1 MSSSALIKKVEQFAT
16 TIVNKNLDESSIE
29 EYAQKVESIKKYRTK
44 DYDKSLSYF
53 LQKEV
58 DIYKDKES
66 NGNNFDKSTVKI
78 LDTAKKLLAMA
89 KKIRRNNRQASK
101 VDTNILTAS
110 PFFVGRKR
118 ELIKQ
123 GKERGYISFEHNGVK
138 KLTYENKLGELL
150 TYNDAKTLFALF
162 ALWDEQG
169 KDDWLSFTKYQLL
182 NKMNLVD
189 GGRQY
194 QIVHESIEKLKNTW
208 VVLHEAYFI
217 EKGKRDVTK
226 EFPLIIGHNS
236 ITESFDNGNLRST
249 TYEIRFSEFIYKS
262 IQNGNYSLIS
272 LALWDEIDSDSGKA
286 IYSMI
291 SGISNM
297 EDNSQ
302 YLQDDMFVIPL
313 NVVYKHLKLE
323 NPKPAKNREVVEKGC
338 AELQSIEVIKEF
350 SIEKIAPKTFNLVI
364 EPSDWLNNILS
375 KKKVLPNV
383 EQVNLPLLMNEDEE
397 KKEIKQSIRN
407 DQLEFP
413 INEEENVAK

>member
-16 TIVNKNLDESSIE
+16 TIVSKNLDESSIE

-44 DYDKSLSYF
+44 DYDKSLSHF

-236 ITESFDNGNLRST
+236 ITESFDNGNLKST

-350 SIEKIAPKTFNLVI
+350 NIEKVAPKTFNLVI

-383 EQVNLPLLMNEDEE
+383 EQVNLPLLMNEEE
-397 KKEIKQSIRN
+397 KEIKQPIYD
-407 DQLEFP
+407 DQLELP

>member
-16 TIVNKNLDESSIE
+16 NIVSKNLGENALE
-29 EYAQKVESIKKYRTK
+29 EYAHKVASIKKYNTK
-44 DYDKSLSYF
+44 DYDKSLSHF

-58 DIYKDKES
+58 ALYKEKES
-66 NGNNFDKSTVKI
+66 NSKNFEKAKVHIVETS
-78 LDTAKKLLAMA
+78 KKLLEMTI
-89 KKIRRNNRQASK
+89 KIRRNNRETSK
-101 VDTNILTAS
+101 VDTNILNAP

-123 GKERGYISFEHNGVK
+123 GKEKGYISFEHNGVK

-169 KDDWLSFTKYQLL
+169 NDDWLSFTKYQLL
-182 NKMNLVD
+182 NKMNMVD

-208 VVLHEAYFI
+208 VILHEAYFV
-217 EKGKRDVTK
+217 EKRKRDVTK

-236 ITESFDNGNLRST
+236 ITDSFENGNLKST

-262 IQNGNYSLIS
+262 IHNGNYSLIS

-302 YLQDDMFVIPL
+302 YLKDGNFEIPV
-313 NVVYKHLKLE
+313 NTVYNHLKLE
-323 NPKPAKNREVVEKGC
+323 NPKPAKNKEVVEKGC
-338 AELQSIEVIKEF
+338 AELQSIEVIKEYSF
-350 SIEKIAPKTFNLVI
+350 EKVGPKTYNLVI

-375 KKKVLPNV
+375 KKKHLSNV
-383 EQVNLPLLMNEDEE
+383 EQVDLPLVIDEE
-397 KKEIKQSIRN
+397 EKTTTQTLSN
-407 DQLEFP
+407 DQLELLP
-413 INEEENVAK
+413 IDLEENVAK